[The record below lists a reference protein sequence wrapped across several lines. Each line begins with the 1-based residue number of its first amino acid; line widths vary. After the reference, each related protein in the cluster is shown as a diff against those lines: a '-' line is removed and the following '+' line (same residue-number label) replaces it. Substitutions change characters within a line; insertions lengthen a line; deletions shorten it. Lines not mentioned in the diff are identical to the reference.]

1 MVEVEKNEVEE
12 DDFEETSSGTS
23 PLVKVIILIIVLIV
37 LSVGAFFFTRTFLLP
52 KYTAYKLAKES
63 AAVESE
69 KNKVQSMGI
78 IHIID
83 NITVNTLG
91 SGGRRY
97 VIAEV
102 ALEVSDQAVIDE
114 IILREPQIRDEF
126 IRYLRR
132 QTAEHVL
139 DLGFQE
145 RSRRDLTAM
154 LNLHLNEGIVD
165 SLYYI
170 KLLLQ

>member
-1 MVEVEKNEVEE
+1 MAEIEKTEVEE
-12 DDFEETSSGTS
+12 EDYEEVSSGTS
-23 PLVKVIILIIVLIV
+23 PIVKVIIIVIVLIV
-37 LSVGAFFFTRTFLLP
+37 LSVGAFFFAKTFMLP
-52 KYTAYKLAKES
+52 KYRSYKQVKES
-63 AAVESE
+63 AAIEAE
-69 KNKVQSMGI
+69 KNKVHSMGI

-154 LNLHLNEGIVD
+154 LNQHLNEGSVD